1 MKYPLSQIYDGNNA
15 TVGHLFQ
22 AGATKSLC
30 GRNLQDMSAPVLEK
44 EFSEEQIKEMSW
56 VHFSL
61 NKTCKR
67 CRTVAMLAAKTTDH
81 ASSF

>member
-30 GRNLQDMSAPVLEK
+30 GRNLQDMSAPVLKKEVTEK
-44 EFSEEQIKEMSW
+44 KKKKKSKVNIRF
-56 VHFSL
+56 
-61 NKTCKR
+61 
-67 CRTVAMLAAKTTDH
+67 AKN
-81 ASSF
+81 